1 MTLRGKHWWVA
12 CGGAL
17 LMLAGCGGPTAAPKP
32 SVNVAYAG
40 SLGPVMDLG
49 VGPAFQR
56 ATHIAYHGRGAGSF
70 GLAREIAAHA
80 IAADVFYSI
89 GVKPIKDLGVRH
101 PWAACFA
108 SAPLVIVYNP
118 KSPFAPT
125 LAAIAQGHQSIQSLF
140 SVLSQSGF
148 KLGRT
153 NPATDPQGQAFY
165 LMVMLAQKL
174 YHLPANTVSAVLGAP
189 DNPHQVL
196 SETSVITQVQ
206 AGTIDAA
213 SAFLPEAKSRNLPYI
228 PLPPAL
234 DFANPVDQALYAQV
248 HKTFPTVGLVTGHA
262 LRVCAT
268 IPPGV
273 HAQTGTRFLAY
284 SLGRAARAY
293 WTRIGYEWG
302 PPAYV
307 GPASAVPASVK
318 RALSS

>member
-1 MTLRGKHWWVA
+1 MA
-12 CGGAL
+12 CGAGL
-17 LMLAGCGGPTAAPKP
+17 LVLAGCGGPAAAPKP

-56 ATHIAYHGRGAGSF
+56 ATRVTYQGRGAGSF

-89 GVKPIKDLGVRH
+89 GVKPIQDLRARH
-101 PWAACFA
+101 MWAACFA
-108 SAPLVIVYNP
+108 SAPLVMVYNP
-118 KSPFAPT
+118 KSRFAPA
-125 LAAIAQGHQSIQSLF
+125 LAAIAQGRQPIQSLF
-140 SVLSQSGF
+140 SVLAEPGF

-165 LMVMLAQKL
+165 LMVMLAQEL
-174 YHLPANTVSAVLGAP
+174 YHLPANTVSTVLGTP

-196 SETSVITQVQ
+196 SETSVVTQVQ

-213 SAFLPEAKSRNLPYI
+213 SAFLPEAKSRHLPYVA
-228 PLPPAL
+228 LPPAL
-234 DFANPVDQALYAQV
+234 DFANPSDQALYALV
-248 HKTFPTVGLVTGHA
+248 HTTFPTVGLITGHA

-268 IPPGV
+268 IPPGA
-273 HAQTGTRFLAY
+273 HASAGTRFLAF
-284 SLGRAARAY
+284 SLGRAGRGY
-293 WTRIGYEWG
+293 WTRLGYEWG

-307 GPASAVPASVK
+307 GSEAAVPDSVK

>member
-1 MTLRGKHWWVA
+1 MVGKRWWAA

-17 LMLAGCGGPTAAPKP
+17 LMLAACGGPAAAPTA
-32 SVNVAYAG
+32 SVSVAYAG
-40 SLGPVMDLG
+40 SLGPVMDLS

-56 ATHIAYHGRGAGSF
+56 ATRITYHGRGAGSF

-89 GVKPIKDLGVRH
+89 GTKPIDDLGAR
-101 PWAACFA
+101 PTWAACFA
-108 SAPLVIVYNP
+108 SAPLVVVYSP
-118 KSPFAPT
+118 KSRFAPA
-125 LAAIAQGHQSIQSLF
+125 LAAIAQGRQPIQSLF
-140 SVLSQSGF
+140 SVMAQPGF

-174 YHLPANTVSAVLGAP
+174 YHLPASTAATVLGAP
-189 DNPHQVL
+189 DNPRQVL
-196 SETSVITQVQ
+196 SETSVVTQVQ

-213 SAFLPEAKSRNLPYI
+213 SAFLPEAKSRHLPYVT
-228 PLPPAL
+228 LPPAL
-234 DFANPVDQALYAQV
+234 DFANPADQALYGQV
-248 HKTFPTVGLVTGHA
+248 HKTFPTVGRVTGHA

-268 IPPGV
+268 IPPGAHTKV
-273 HAQTGTRFLAY
+273 GTRFLAY
-284 SLGRAARAY
+284 SLAGPARAY
-293 WTRIGYEWG
+293 WTRLGYEWG